1 MARIDADLAV
11 WRGGGMKVFCCQHDI
26 AWEDKAATFS
36 MVEDVPGQESFP
48 AGALLILPEM
58 FSTGFS
64 FDLPRIAEGEARLAE
79 QFLADVAKACGV
91 FAMGGVVNLGADG
104 RGRNECVVFSPEG
117 SEVARYAKMQPFT
130 PGGEAAHFTAGDGP
144 VTFAWGEC
152 RVAPFI
158 CYDLRF
164 PEIFRPVARAG
175 AQLIT
180 VIASWPEA
188 RIGQW
193 VKLLQARAIENQC
206 YVAGVNRVGTDPR
219 FRYTGRSMIVDYRGD
234 VIADAGTEANLISAE
249 LDLAGLTE
257 YRRELPFLADMR
269 EDVLRAAGP
278 L

>member
-1 MARIDADLAV
+1 
-11 WRGGGMKVFCCQHDI
+11 MKVFCCQHDI
-26 AWEDKAATFS
+26 AWEDKAATFAL
-36 MVEDVPGQESFP
+36 VESAPGP
-48 AGALLILPEM
+48 ATFEPGSLVILPEM

-64 FDLPRIAEGEARLAE
+64 FDLPRIAEGDLRAAERYLAE
-79 QFLADVAKACGV
+79 AAQACGI
-91 FAMGGVVNLGADG
+91 FAMGGVVNVGADG

-117 SEVARYAKMQPFT
+117 REIARYVKMQPFA
-130 PGGEAAHFTAGDGP
+130 PGGEAAHFTAGDRP
-144 VTFAWGEC
+144 MPFAWGEC
-152 RVAPFI
+152 LVAPFI

-206 YVAGVNRVGTDPR
+206 YVAGVNRVGSDPR
-219 FRYTGRSMIVDYRGD
+219 FRYCGRSMIVDFRGD
-234 VIADAGTEANLISAE
+234 VVADAGTEANVISAE
-249 LDLAGLTE
+249 LDLAALE
-257 YRRELPFLADMR
+257 QYRRELPFLADIR
-269 EDVLRAAGP
+269 EDFVERAS